1 MNGSVVVSV
10 QGVSRVFEGRSP
22 VVALDG
28 VSLELSAGDYV
39 ALVGASGSGKS
50 TLLNVLGLLDQPSSG
65 SYSLA
70 GADTANM
77 SDGQRARLRAE
88 HIGFVFQSFHL
99 VPWKSALANVELA
112 ARYAGVGRRDARTR
126 AADALGAVGLD
137 HRMAALPETLS
148 GGERQRVAVARALVT
163 DPSLL
168 LADEPTGNLD
178 ANNTEAVLR
187 LLEELHS
194 AGIALVVVTHDHAVA
209 ESATRTVEL
218 VDGRL
223 LPSGPK

>member
-178 ANNTEAVLR
+178 SNNTEAVLR